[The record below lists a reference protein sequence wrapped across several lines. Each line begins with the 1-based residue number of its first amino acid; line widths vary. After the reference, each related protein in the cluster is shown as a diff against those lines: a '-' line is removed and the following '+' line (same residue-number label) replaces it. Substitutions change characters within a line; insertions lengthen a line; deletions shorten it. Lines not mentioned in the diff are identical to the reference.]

1 MLQEPVSRRL
11 WAVGGHANY
20 HGPREDRVQDLP
32 FITTKK
38 LADLAL
44 EYVFKNLN
52 VLGSCVKDIP
62 LELRHHLE
70 ARSRHNYINCH
81 KYGCIRCKTAPAAAK
96 LAFAGLLRQVRNCTR
111 NSKNNVRT

>member
-1 MLQEPVSRRL
+1 MVQEPVSRRL

-81 KYGCIRCKTAPAAAK
+81 KYGCIH
-96 LAFAGLLRQVRNCTR
+96 CTLQDCSCCSQTCVCR
-111 NSKNNVRT
+111 IA